1 MGNFL
6 LKPSSR
12 IWRHEDMIFP
22 ASVIWK
28 LWVVANICFVY
39 YGKKESVGHILIHYF
54 FSFFFFESHF
64 PFEIS
69 FFSFDV
75 SLLAFLWEML
85 ISWHSSILVS
95 KRKKV

>member
-6 LKPSSR
+6 LKPCSR

-39 YGKKESVGHILIHYF
+39 YRKKEWLVTFSFTIF
-54 FSFFFFESHF
+54 FSFFLKAISYLRSH
-64 PFEIS
+64 

-75 SLLAFLWEML
+75 SLLLAFLWEML

-95 KRKKV
+95 